1 MEIAPRVRQILLA
14 LIGQQEPI
22 SVQKLAEGLQV
33 SKRTVQRELD
43 YTAYILKKFSLTLVS
58 KTGVGIW
65 LEGASEDRES
75 LRQQLSGQDNVDYA
89 DKNLRRKLLILEM
102 LKDQE
107 PKKLYYYANL
117 LGVSEATVSKD
128 LEHVEKWFANYQLKI
143 VRKQG
148 YGVAIRGRERDYRTA
163 IREFIARNMDT
174 PVLERVYGE
183 EPSVVHAVR
192 TSQIKDAYSLLDD
205 DILRRVATCFSSI
218 PDARMKRLTQ
228 DSYIGLVI
236 HVTIAIERVM
246 QGEVLKPG
254 EAFMERLKEDEY
266 YHLALLI
273 IDSLEAEF
281 SLEIPDV
288 EIAFIC
294 LHLKGSKLQRT
305 EGNPGDTLSYES
317 REEITEL
324 AEEMVVAYDS
334 ALSGRLMSDE
344 EFMTGLSAHLRPTLV
359 RLRNQLPIEN
369 PHLDEIKTSYP
380 EIYGRC
386 EQVGRLLKA
395 RLGMEIPASEIGF
408 LAVHFGAALVRMEGE
423 KELRRTVD
431 VGLVC
436 ASGIGISRLMSS
448 KLGRCFQ
455 GRTEISTYGQEDLT
469 PYILQ
474 KNDFFVSSLRLR
486 GVEADVLYVSPLL
499 PEEDM
504 RRIEEKVRH
513 YEREPKQ
520 REDRDFSMQLDKIN
534 RLTAVIREILRK
546 FRCIMVPGQVTF
558 RELVQRAAQRIT
570 PYGENQARLVAD
582 IMRRE
587 EIATQVVP
595 ELGIALLHARTRGV
609 FQPEIYVIRPEGGS
623 FTQPYLQEAA
633 AAVIMLIPDDE
644 NKRENSHLAG
654 SLTEKLAEDEEFLQ
668 QVKTAEEEKLREE
681 ISKALKE
688 YFHGFL
694 DRV

>member
-1 MEIAPRVRQILLA
+1 MEIAPRVRQILLV

-43 YTAYILKKFSLTLVS
+43 YTAYILKKFSLSLIS

-65 LEGASEDRES
+65 LEGAQEDREL
-75 LRQQLSGQDNVDYA
+75 LRQQLTGQDNVDYA
-89 DKNLRRKLLILEM
+89 DKNLRRKQLILEM

-128 LEHVEKWFANYQLKI
+128 LEHVEEWFANYQLKI

-148 YGVAIRGRERDYRTA
+148 YGVALQGRERDYRTA
-163 IREFIARNMDT
+163 IREFIARNIDT

-183 EPSVVHAVR
+183 EPSVIHAVR

-246 QGEVLKPG
+246 QGEVLEPG
-254 EAFMERLKEDEY
+254 EAFMERLKEDED

-305 EGNPGDTLSYES
+305 EGSQGDALSYES

-344 EFMTGLSAHLRPTLV
+344 EFMAGLSAHLRPTLV

-369 PHLDEIKTSYP
+369 PHLEEIRTSYP

-386 EQVGRLLKA
+386 EQVARLLKA

-408 LAVHFGAALVRMEGE
+408 LAVHFGAALVRLEGE

-431 VGLVC
+431 VGLIC

-448 KLGRCFQ
+448 KLGRFFQ

-546 FRCIMVPGQVTF
+546 FRCITVPDQVTF
-558 RELVQRAAQRIT
+558 RELIQRAAQRIT

-595 ELGIALLHARTRGV
+595 ELGIALLHARTRGI
-609 FQPEIYVIRPEGGS
+609 FQPEIYVVRPEGGS
-623 FTQPYLQEAA
+623 FVQPYLQQAA

-644 NKRENSHLAG
+644 NKQENSHLAG
-654 SLTEKLAEDEEFLQ
+654 SLTEKLAEDEDFLE

-681 ISKALKE
+681 IAKALKE